1 MPQKGPQMCAI
12 WPKYRWKPRQM
23 SPAARLCVSRMAPQ
37 NLVRPRKSARSVCY
51 GPRKWHEATV
61 FRKACATASPDL
73 KNWHEWCATSR
84 SLLAHPG
91 YMKFMEMERNFLG
104 LKTGS
109 SRLLQGTKC
118 PRKVR
123 RRGHMAQKS
132 VETSSNVPY
141 CKAVRIRDS
150 APKFGPARKISLERV
165 LWPMKMA

>member
-73 KNWHEWCATSR
+73 KYWHEWCATSR

-109 SRLLQGTKC
+109 SRLLRGTKC
-118 PRKVR
+118 PRRSPDMRHKP
-123 RRGHMAQKS
+123 QKS
-132 VETSSNVPY
+132 METLSNVPY
-141 CKAVRIRDS
+141 CKAVRIRDGAS
-150 APKFGPARKISLERV
+150 KFVRAPKISPEGV
-165 LWPMKMA
+165 L